1 MTDDLNRIFAQ
12 NEEYIKK
19 LKERLKD
26 KKVIIYGAGKFFRL
40 LNSKGVF
47 SDLNVIGICDKKY
60 LQEDEAGQESGYN
73 IISIENLAS
82 FRPDYIIAA
91 VQKPLALINELQRLN
106 FNVVPVIKISFLQ
119 KMEERLKKF
128 SGRKNNTFVYIK
140 LNGKKIY
147 NPRIRNLKVKFYGSN
162 NYVEIHEPIIVKEQ
176 TYISCTNNSK
186 IIINSHNQYKKMKIY
201 AGSNNTV
208 EIGNN
213 TTAEDVII
221 SLQYEQGQKVTIG
234 KNCMLSYGI
243 FIRTYDGHTIYDTT
257 TKQAINPP
265 QDVKIGNHVWIASD
279 CKILKG
285 SIIPSNCV
293 VGTSSIVTKAFDEQ
307 NCIIAGNPAR
317 VVKQNINWDRR
328 NNKNFST

>member
-26 KKVIIYGAGKFFRL
+26 KKVIVYGAGKFFRL

-73 IISIENLAS
+73 IISIESLAS

-221 SLQYEQGQKVTIG
+221 SLQYEQGQKV
-234 KNCMLSYGI
+234 
-243 FIRTYDGHTIYDTT
+243 
-257 TKQAINPP
+257 
-265 QDVKIGNHVWIASD
+265 SD
-279 CKILKG
+279 
-285 SIIPSNCV
+285 SWV
-293 VGTSSIVTKAFDEQ
+293 V
-307 NCIIAGNPAR
+307 
-317 VVKQNINWDRR
+317 
-328 NNKNFST
+328 NFFPI